1 MARKIVMMSL
11 AALVAGAVP
20 LQADGGPTEGRNPGI
35 RAFQGDSGAGL
46 VRRAIPDEDPGPPY
60 YARVGLQ
67 VFDDGEWVAIPFYRP
82 PSCIPADF
90 NLLQFFH
97 FPGPDGPGAFACPL
111 LMSGFLLIEPD
122 APLGTFPRR
131 VVLEGTDVP
140 VWFIPSAVFAEAT
153 VDGGL
158 TVGELEDLQAMH
170 GLARSYH
177 ETLHPRADEHLIVIV
192 ARGALEDG
200 RTFAF
205 DTVHLRDEI
214 QTLRI
219 AFGVE

>member
-1 MARKIVMMSL
+1 M
-11 AALVAGAVP
+11 
-20 LQADGGPTEGRNPGI
+20 
-35 RAFQGDSGAGL
+35 
-46 VRRAIPDEDPGPPY
+46 RRAIPDEDPGPPY

-111 LMSGFLLIEPD
+111 LVSGFLLTEPD

-140 VWFIPSAVFAEAT
+140 VWFVPSSVFAEAT

-158 TVGELEDLQAMH
+158 TVGELEHLQPVR

-200 RTFAF
+200 RTFVFHA
-205 DTVHLRDEI
+205 VHLRDEI
-214 QTLRI
+214 QSLGI
-219 AFGVE
+219 AFGVD